1 MIQPVSSDIS
11 IRKPLPHRFSFEAV
25 YIAPFDYSMG
35 LCETLPSK
43 ALSYTLTRLGDKLA
57 YHRRH
62 KGREENGQD
71 DTERVGNDTGA
82 RRVSLYCEWS
92 NEAGTVPLHPYDRG
106 PARMQWR
113 Q

>member
-1 MIQPVSSDIS
+1 MTSWP
-11 IRKPLPHRFSFEAV
+11 IR
-25 YIAPFDYSMG
+25 
-35 LCETLPSK
+35 LCEILPSK
-43 ALSYTLTRLGDKLA
+43 ALSHTLTRLGDKLA

-62 KGREENGQD
+62 KGREENEQD